1 MSSSVAVVHRLLLR
15 IELTPLLERFFG
27 LRAVVAFVDRIQR
40 VNLELA
46 VAVRDSEVAAVS
58 KVGDQ
63 IPDRLRLAQLKT
75 HRLILH

>member
-63 IPDRLRLAQLKT
+63 IPDRLRLAQLET
-75 HRLILH
+75 HGLILH